1 MVLRSDRMNL
11 LPRRAVRDGASRDA
25 LEAAQVAF
33 ALRTVRRDRVLVVD
47 GDHQLGLVAELR
59 RIAPAIQVTSVFHQ
73 VNPVLAQRVAGFVS
87 PCLSAAI
94 CVARCQ
100 MPLVAHL
107 APAGKTFFVPH
118 GVDTDWFRPGGRRS
132 SSPTVLCVGR
142 HCRDFVTLKA
152 AAIRIQ
158 AAMPGVSVRL
168 VAASLVLPE
177 GQDLGPVELVS
188 GVSDEQLRAAYQ
200 SAWVVL
206 LPVTDA
212 TANNSVLE
220 AMACGTPIVT
230 TDVGGIRDYVEERCG
245 ALCRPGDAEA
255 HANATIALLADESRR
270 AAAGAA
276 ARESVLAFDWRRV
289 RAKVREILESD

>member
-11 LPRRAVRDGASRDA
+11 LPRRAVAANADRDA
-25 LEAAQVAF
+25 FEAAQVAF
-33 ALRTVRRDRVLVVD
+33 ALRTVRRDRLLVVD
-47 GDHQLGLVAELR
+47 GDHQIGLAAELR
-59 RIAPAIQVTSVFHQ
+59 RLAPAVRIASVFHQ
-73 VNPVLAQRVAGFVS
+73 VNPVLAQRVATYRS
-87 PCLSAAI
+87 QCLSAAI
-94 CVARCQ
+94 CVSRCQ
-100 MPLVAHL
+100 MPLVSHL

-118 GVDTDWFRPGGRRS
+118 GIDTDWFHPGGRRS
-132 SSPTVLCVGR
+132 ATPSVLCVGR

-152 AAIRIQ
+152 AALRVQ
-158 AAMPGVSVRL
+158 ARMPNASVRL
-168 VAASLVLPE
+168 VAASLVLPP

-220 AMACGTPIVT
+220 AMACGTPLVS
-230 TDVGGIRDYVEERCG
+230 TDVGGIRDYVDERCG

-255 HANATIALLADESRR
+255 HANATLAYLENESRR
-270 AAAGAA
+270 VAAGKA
-276 ARESVLAFDWRRV
+276 ARESAMAFDWRRV
-289 RAKVREILESD
+289 RSQVREILESA